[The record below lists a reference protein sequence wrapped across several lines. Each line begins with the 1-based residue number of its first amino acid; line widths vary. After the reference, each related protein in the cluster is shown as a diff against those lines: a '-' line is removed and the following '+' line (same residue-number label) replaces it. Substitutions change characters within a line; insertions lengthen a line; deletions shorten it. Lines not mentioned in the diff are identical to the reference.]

1 MLNTTRRKWR
11 LSESRGSTAGTIHPD
26 ANERVRSLLFWLAYK
41 QLSEGEWKRLAHHW
55 AFTSDQVKAIEH
67 QYTGTRRLKYVLRP
81 AQHWACTGAPEDS
94 INFQLFMQN

>member
-11 LSESRGSTAGTIHPD
+11 LSESRGSTAGTMHPD

-55 AFTSDQVKAIEH
+55 AFTGEQVKAIEH
-67 QYTGTRRLKYVLRP
+67 QYTGTRRL
-81 AQHWACTGAPEDS
+81 
-94 INFQLFMQN
+94 